1 MADFNSLQELRQ
13 YLAVSFQK
21 LSKTDKLL
29 LQIGSQTF
37 ADTRKRIFDDGID
50 SFGGKI
56 IDGYSTKPFYVPV
69 KASSK
74 IRAKGKDG
82 KGKFKSEQTKKSRY
96 LPDGYKELKE
106 LVGREKPLELT
117 GQFLSDYKFGLRK
130 DEVVLG
136 FGDTPRK
143 TFASGL
149 KKSAKIT
156 NPKLRKSL
164 EKRFGV
170 FTALTEQEAKQA
182 NDFIDKH
189 INDSFK

>member
-1 MADFNSLQELRQ
+1 VADFNSLQELRQ

-50 SFGGKI
+50 SLGAKI

-74 IRAKGKDG
+74 IRPKGKDG
-82 KGKFKSEQTKKSRY
+82 KGKFKSGRPKKSRY
-96 LPDGYKELKE
+96 LPGGYKELKE
-106 LVGREKPLELT
+106 IVGRQKPLELT
-117 GQFLSDYKFGLRK
+117 GQFLADYKFGLRK

-136 FGDTPRK
+136 FGDTVRK

-149 KKSAKIT
+149 KKQAKIT
-156 NPKLRKSL
+156 NPKLRKAL
-164 EKRFGV
+164 EARFSV
-170 FTALTEQEAKQA
+170 FTALTKQEAKQV

-189 INDSFK
+189 INDSFR